1 MLGKVK
7 SFNKDKGYGFIT
19 SESGE
24 DYFFHYSA
32 LQMDSFK
39 TIEVGAEVE
48 FEPEKTDR
56 GLRASK
62 IVKL

>member
-19 SESGE
+19 SDSGE

-39 TIEVGAEVE
+39 TIDIGTQVE

>member
-39 TIEVGAEVE
+39 TIEVGVPV
-48 FEPEKTDR
+48 FR
-56 GLRASK
+56 
-62 IVKL
+62 I